1 MGLDSGTT
9 ALSAGKECPLA
20 TARDRIDPESR
31 EPLEAFLQDF
41 PGGFFAISDLE
52 ERRAAAR
59 RRVAELTADLPPNE
73 RVTSSDLMV
82 PGPPNADDVPVRL
95 YRPVEAEGDL
105 PGLMVIHGGGMVL
118 GDVDGVDVMSQ
129 TLCDALGVVVVS
141 TGYRK
146 APEHPHP
153 AQSDDCYASL
163 LWMAENAAEL
173 GIDPQRLAVYGSSA
187 GGNLALA
194 VALRARDDGGPA
206 LRFVM
211 PIYPMVDHRN
221 ETASSQE
228 IIDVGV
234 WDREANLEAWR
245 HFLGGKEPDG
255 YAAPLHA
262 DDLSG
267 LPPMYIDIG
276 TVDLFRD
283 ETVALVSRLAQSG
296 VEVEFHL
303 YPGAYHASE
312 MFAPNADL
320 SRRIWERRLDALARV
335 LHG

>member
-1 MGLDSGTT
+1 MKPPPPP
-9 ALSAGKECPLA
+9 ARKEYPLA

-31 EPLEAFLQDF
+31 EPLEDFLRDF
-41 PGGFFAISDLE
+41 PGGFSAITDLE

-59 RRVAELTADLPPNE
+59 RRVAELTADLPPND
-73 RVTSSDLMV
+73 RVRSSDRLV
-82 PGPPNADDVPVRL
+82 PGPPGGDDVPVRV
-95 YRPVEAEGDL
+95 YRPVGAEGEL
-105 PGLMVIHGGGMVL
+105 PGLLVIHGGGMIL
-118 GDVDGVDVMSQ
+118 GDIDGVDVMSQ
-129 TLCDALGVVVVS
+129 TLCDSLGVVVVS

-163 LWMAENAAEL
+163 RWMAESGADL
-173 GIDPQRLAVYGSSA
+173 GIDSRRLAVYGSSA

-194 VALRARDDGGPA
+194 VALKARDEGSPA

-221 ETASSQE
+221 ETASSYE
-228 IIDVGV
+228 IVDVGV
-234 WDREANLEAWR
+234 WDRQANLEAWG
-245 HFLGGKEPDG
+245 HFLGGSEPDG

-262 DDLSG
+262 ADLRG

-283 ETVALVSRLAQSG
+283 ETVMLVARLAQAE

-312 MFAPNADL
+312 MFAPNAAL
-320 SRRIWERRLDALARV
+320 SQRIWERRLDALARV